1 MARHPKPNPV
11 ETDSYRHENETR
23 TNNPPVGLA
32 PDGDIAETQKREY
45 YYNPHLQPI
54 LRFDAKDTRL
64 PPPLKDLLSIAQK
77 RTLTA
82 AEAQQLA
89 DALDAKPWLEWAN
102 KREEGDSFTVD
113 PVSLFIHERLS
124 TQAILETAKRND
136 IQRDLFA
143 DPQQKYRDAV
153 QFYEHE
159 VPWANRLIL
168 GDSLQVMDSLAHRE
182 GLAGQVQMIYVDPP
196 YGINFRSNFQP
207 EVFQNSVTDRDKD
220 LTREIEQVK
229 AYRDTW
235 KLGIHSYL
243 SYLRQRFVVARELLK
258 DSGSIFVQIGDENV
272 HRVRCLLDEM
282 FGPENFVAEIIF
294 KTRSNTQG
302 KYLSMLNDFI
312 LWYAKDLQQLKF
324 RSLYREKGL
333 NKRFL
338 RAEKS
343 NGEVVSA
350 FSRGKLVENLP
361 EDVIFFENNGL
372 SGGASA
378 NQPFFFQNKKY
389 TSRGGW
395 SVTIEGLSRLAKADR
410 IIPLK
415 TILNYKYYF
424 SDSLYMK
431 LGNLWTENLH
441 EQNKNYVVQT
451 SKTVIQRCMLM
462 STDPGDLVLDP
473 TCGSGTTAYVAEQWG
488 RRWIAIDTSRVAITL
503 ARTRILTANF
513 QYYKLKDESEGVSG
527 GFAIETTP
535 HIERNYIAYNVALDP
550 IFEKHEPILAEKLA
564 TLNAALKKVTPALRK
579 QLRLKL
585 AEKKKRDVTDA
596 DQRRWNL
603 PETAWEEWE
612 VPFDTDAAW
621 PEALQEALVA
631 YRRAWRAKMDE
642 VNTCIAES
650 AKQEVLV
657 DRPLVNKSRMRV
669 SGPFTVESVHPAAE
683 SLDGEA
689 GGADSELDVEPANAA
704 AYLEQMYALL
714 KTGGVDFENE
724 KKGFARL
731 DLLQG
736 GSLHAEGQFESDER
750 DICVVFGPQHGPVT
764 ALQVE
769 HCLTEARKYYDVLL
783 FAGFNFEA
791 EALAILQD
799 EHPKLQTHFV
809 QIAPDVTMGDLLK
822 QTQSDK
828 LFAVIGAPRTVV
840 EQTDDGEWLVKMEG
854 LDTYNPVDNTI
865 EPTQAD
871 QVAAWLL
878 DTDYDGRTFCPTQSF
893 FPNKNAW
900 KNIARSLKTVID
912 AENLEAFS
920 GTESIPFSA
929 GEHNRIAV
937 KVIDRR
943 GNELM
948 RVHKLEEQQHE

>member
-1 MARHPKPNPV
+1 MPKIPV
-11 ETDSYRHENETR
+11 Y
-23 TNNPPVGLA
+23 
-32 PDGDIAETQKREY
+32 
-45 YYNPHLQPI
+45 
-54 LRFDAKDTRL
+54 
-64 PPPLKDLLSIAQK
+64 PPPKNLLSIAQK

-113 PVSLFIHERLS
+113 PISLFIHERLS
-124 TQAILETAKRND
+124 AQAILETAKRND

-153 QFYEHE
+153 QFYAHE

-182 GLAGQVQMIYVDPP
+182 ALAGQVQMIYVDPP

-207 EVFQNSVTDRDKD
+207 EVFQKSVTDRDKD
-220 LTREIEQVK
+220 LTREVEQVK

-258 DSGSIFVQIGDENV
+258 DSGSIFVQIGIDNV
-272 HRVRCLLDEM
+272 HRVRCLLDEV
-282 FGPENFVAEIIF
+282 FKPENFVCEIVF
-294 KTRSNTQG
+294 KTRNASTS
-302 KYLSMLNDFI
+302 KHLSVLNDFI
-312 LWYAKDLQQLKF
+312 LWYTKERKCVKF
-324 RSLYREKGL
+324 HRLFQEKE
-333 NKRFL
+333 
-338 RAEKS
+338 ADS
-343 NGEVVSA
+343 NFPKGELPNGDMVSA
-350 FSRGKLVENLP
+350 FSSGNPIENMPVKARLFKNS
-361 EDVIFFENNGL
+361 DL
-372 SGGASA
+372 
-378 NQPFFFQNKKY
+378 
-389 TSRGGW
+389 TSRGSSGGHQPFKFQNENYNHRSGGSW
-395 SVTIEGLSRLAKADR
+395 RTSIEGLSRLAKADR
-410 IIPLK
+410 LISSDA
-415 TILNYKYYF
+415 TVSYKHYF
-424 SDSLYMK
+424 SDFPYSELR
-431 LGNLWTENLH
+431 NFWS
-441 EQNKNYVVQT
+441 EQLFEQRRTYIVQT
-451 SKTVIQRCMLM
+451 SRKVIERCMLM

-503 ARTRILTANF
+503 ARTRLLTATF
-513 QYYKLKDESEGVSG
+513 DYYQLKNESEGVGSG
-527 GFAIETTP
+527 FVLETAP
-535 HIERNYIAYNVALDP
+535 RIQLRDIANNVALDL

-564 TLNAALKKVTPALRK
+564 ILNAALKEVTPALRK
-579 QLRLKL
+579 ELRLKL

-596 DQRRWNL
+596 DRRRWDL

-621 PEALQEALVA
+621 PAALQEALVA
-631 YRRAWRAKMDE
+631 YRGAWRAKMDE

-657 DRPLVNKSRMRV
+657 DRPLVDKSRMRV

-689 GGADSELDVEPANAA
+689 GEADSELDVEPANAA

-724 KKGFARL
+724 KKDFARL

-736 GSLHAEGQFESDER
+736 GSLHAEGQFEDDER
-750 DICVVFGPQHGPVT
+750 DICVAFGPQHGPVT

-791 EALAILQD
+791 EALAILQG
-799 EHPKLQTHFV
+799 EHRKLQTHFV

-822 QTQSDK
+822 QMQSDK
-828 LFAVIGAPRTVV
+828 LFTVIGAPRTVV

-929 GEHNRIAV
+929 GKHNRIAV
-937 KVIDRR
+937 IVIDRR